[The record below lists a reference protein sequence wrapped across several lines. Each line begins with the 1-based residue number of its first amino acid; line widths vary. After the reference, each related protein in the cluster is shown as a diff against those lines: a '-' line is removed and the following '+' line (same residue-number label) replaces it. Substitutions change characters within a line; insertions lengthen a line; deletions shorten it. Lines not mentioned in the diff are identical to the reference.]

1 MYVVHNIKLL
11 WVIMWFVFCVAFFL
25 NGDWLMQRG
34 QTPMFAREII
44 YTPYFY
50 LFSVLAETGKNI
62 AYNYTVT
69 CILWNDLLYF
79 LWCSLYCKLDTVKE
93 VQGVE
98 LKLMSWL
105 LQYLSFHALQCNPWP
120 SVASLCVWYFCLH
133 LFKQYEVHFVQQ
145 KLLPWNWKWQVSN
158 SKI

>member
-1 MYVVHNIKLL
+1 MMNQKFVYVVHNIKHL

-34 QTPMFAREII
+34 QTPIFAREII
-44 YTPYFY
+44 YTRYFY

-79 LWCSLYCKLDTVKE
+79 L
-93 VQGVE
+93 
-98 LKLMSWL
+98 
-105 LQYLSFHALQCNPWP
+105 
-120 SVASLCVWYFCLH
+120 
-133 LFKQYEVHFVQQ
+133 
-145 KLLPWNWKWQVSN
+145 
-158 SKI
+158 